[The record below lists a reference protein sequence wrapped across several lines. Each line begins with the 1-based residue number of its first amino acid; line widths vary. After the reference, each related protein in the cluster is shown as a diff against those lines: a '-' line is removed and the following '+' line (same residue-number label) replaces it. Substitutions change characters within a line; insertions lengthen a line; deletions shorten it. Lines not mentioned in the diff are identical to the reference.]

1 MAPRRS
7 AFDDKLDRLRE
18 LAALPAAQAAPEL
31 RRLLADPNTYLVNE
45 AARITAELELP
56 ELVPDLAAAFQRILA
71 GPASAD
77 KGCHCKN
84 RLVESLM
91 RLDASTPEVY
101 LAGLKHVQMEFSVPP
116 PVDAASTL
124 RGLSAHAL
132 VRMDYPGAAFL
143 VAPLLLDTEPNTRA
157 AAADALAA
165 TGEELCGAVLHV
177 KMLAGDSEVDVRGA
191 CYRGMLALAP
201 RRYLPVVA
209 AKLAEGEETAAI
221 ALGESRQP
229 EALPVLKEALE
240 KGGPEMQESVLL
252 GIALLRSE
260 AANAFLI
267 ELVAQAPE
275 ARAVGAVE
283 ALALHRHDA
292 RLVSRVREAAAPRRS
307 RRLAK
312 AVEEKFGRE
321 DGG

>member
-18 LAALPAAQAAPEL
+18 LAALPAMQAAPEL
-31 RRLLADPNTYLVNE
+31 RRLLAEPNAYLVNE

-56 ELVPDLAAAFQRILA
+56 ELVPDLVAAFQRILA

-91 RLDASTPEVY
+91 RLDANTPEVY
-101 LAGLKHVQMEFSVPP
+101 LAGLKHVQMEFSVPL
-116 PVDAASTL
+116 PVDAASAL

-132 VRMDYPGAAFL
+132 VRMDHPDAAFL
-143 VAPLLLDTEPNTRA
+143 VAPLLLDPEPNTRA
-157 AAADALAA
+157 AAADALAV

-177 KMLAGDSEVDVRGA
+177 KMLAGDSEAEVRGA

-201 RRYLPVVA
+201 RRYLPVVTA
-209 AKLAEGEETAAI
+209 ELAKGEEAAAI

-229 EALPVLKEALE
+229 EALPALKKALE
-240 KGGPEMQESVLL
+240 TGGPQMQDSVLL

-260 AANAFLI
+260 VANAFLL

-275 ARAVGAVE
+275 VRAIGAVE

-292 RLVSRVREAAAPRRS
+292 RLVARVREAAAPRRS

-312 AVEEKFGRE
+312 AIDEKLGRE
-321 DGG
+321 GGG